1 MDRIANL
8 IVTLKNAQMVGKE
21 KVFVPYSKLINTIA
35 ELLKTEGY
43 VKAVKLIDS
52 QKGNPAGKFLEIV
65 LVYGENNEAKIREVA
80 RVSKSGMR
88 VYANTKRLPIFK
100 RGQGLVVMTTPKG
113 IMTAKAAKKE
123 HVGGEVLFKMF

>member
-21 KVFVPYSKLINTIA
+21 KVFVPYSKLINQIA
-35 ELLKTEGY
+35 DLLKTEGY
-43 VKAVKLIDS
+43 VKAVRLVDS
-52 QKGNPAGKFLEIV
+52 EKGNPAGKFLEIV
-65 LVYGENNEAKIREVA
+65 LVYNEMNEPKIREVA

-113 IMTAKAAKKE
+113 IMTAKVAKKE